1 MDKKVIDI
9 TKHIKNKSKTK
20 NIKSYE
26 TDISE
31 AYAEELTDEFNKILN
46 EEKNKYD

>member
-9 TKHIKNKSKTK
+9 TKHIKNKNKAK

-26 TDISE
+26 IDISE
-31 AYAEELTDEFNKILN
+31 AYAEELTDEFKKVLK
-46 EEKNKYD
+46 EEKNKND